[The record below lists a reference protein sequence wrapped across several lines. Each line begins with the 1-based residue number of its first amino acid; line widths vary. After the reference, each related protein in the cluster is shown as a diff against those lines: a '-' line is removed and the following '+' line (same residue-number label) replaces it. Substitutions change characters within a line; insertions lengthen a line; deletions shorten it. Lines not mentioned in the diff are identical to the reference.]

1 MLTVILMQMPFNA
14 KCKLEIRLHQPT
26 LRCLQLLNNALG
38 QDIAVSVTYVEVAA
52 DLPSSSAEQARVRRN
67 SFVASANMS
76 YERNLVELD
85 EYGDIFYFGPRIRW
99 NGKKFVRRSR
109 VLVIYADK
117 PSKLLNAR
125 PSADDLPCA
134 HIECRVSGSAAI
146 AKIGIV
152 SLADL
157 IAFDHVAFWEKS
169 IRLYELPQRK
179 ILGYR
184 LAEAAGTSLKV
195 TASAFC
201 DRARNWKSIHSISD
215 DFGSNFIMHNAMR
228 ETPEFCKVFKR
239 ISFATWLDAVK
250 RL

>member
-1 MLTVILMQMPFNA
+1 
-14 KCKLEIRLHQPT
+14 
-26 LRCLQLLNNALG
+26 
-38 QDIAVSVTYVEVAA
+38 VAA

-67 SFVASANMS
+67 SFVASAYMP

-146 AKIGIV
+146 AEIGIV

-157 IAFDHVAFWEKS
+157 IAFDHVAFWEKG
-169 IRLYELPQRK
+169 IRLYQLPERK
-179 ILGYR
+179 VLGYR
-184 LAEAAGTSLKV
+184 LAEAEGAFLDV
-195 TASAFC
+195 TDAAFRK
-201 DRARNWKSIHSISD
+201 RAAKWVSDLSIQD

-228 ETPEFCKVFKR
+228 KDPEICKYFKQL
-239 ISFATWLDAVK
+239 SFAEWLDEV
-250 RL
+250 RWL